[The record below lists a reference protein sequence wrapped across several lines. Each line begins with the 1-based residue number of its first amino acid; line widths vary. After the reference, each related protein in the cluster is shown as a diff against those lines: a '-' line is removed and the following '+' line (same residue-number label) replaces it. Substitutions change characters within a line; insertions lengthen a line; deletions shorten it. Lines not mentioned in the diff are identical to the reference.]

1 MSTWPASVTI
11 LSFYF
16 KIVSVP
22 STVIP
27 QGKYWNHSPGLKK
40 KKQKKN
46 TLANLDQNKDQPN
59 YHAKK
64 HFN

>member
-27 QGKYWNHSPGLKK
+27 QHKYWNHSPGLKK
-40 KKQKKN
+40 K